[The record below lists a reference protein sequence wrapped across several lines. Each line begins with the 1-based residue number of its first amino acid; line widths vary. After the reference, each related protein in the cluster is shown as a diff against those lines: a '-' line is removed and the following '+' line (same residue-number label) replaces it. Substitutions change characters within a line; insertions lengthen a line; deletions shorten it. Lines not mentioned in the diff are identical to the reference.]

1 MLLLA
6 ISHGKSTTGG
16 DIILDS
22 LYENKIRDRELLK
35 KSLFIDL
42 LELYQE
48 IISRELKEE
57 KLYIFIDEIQY
68 YNGWEMWLK
77 KYFDKFP
84 NRLSQNYN
92 FYEK

>member
-1 MLLLA
+1 VKIGKLLFVSSLKA
-6 ISHGKSTTGG
+6 KNILYIS
-16 DIILDS
+16 LDDPEIT
-22 LYENKIRDRELLK
+22 LNIK

-42 LELYQE
+42 FELYQE

-68 YNGWEMWLK
+68 YDGWEMWLK

-84 NRLSQNYN
+84 NRLSQNNN

>member
-1 MLLLA
+1 MKIGKLLFVSSLKA
-6 ISHGKSTTGG
+6 KNILYIS
-16 DIILDS
+16 LDDPEIT
-22 LYENKIRDRELLK
+22 LNIK

-42 LELYQE
+42 FELYQE

-68 YNGWEMWLK
+68 YDGWEMWLK

-84 NRLSQNYN
+84 NRLSQNNN